1 MSGIFRRK
9 IYIRRPS
16 GAQINWDPITVPI
29 VCMSTLYQRCSGN
42 TIDVP
47 ILIAS
52 STDSA
57 YPDGYPTASS
67 GNGPIQQFVYDINKA
82 VLNGSPETWLNNSNI
97 LKLNKTG
104 FKFYVNSVAEADG
117 TTVGI
122 MEAFDVNR
130 EPTDDNM
137 DMYIEPQETSDNRY
151 RIGYSYFAPGTGIR
165 SAQNIRGSLG
175 ISGAG
180 QQATEYQ
187 YMPSFAY
194 SRLYVPS
201 TEAAGATDKH
211 TDFTMLIWPDKV
223 ASGVD
228 SYATGGKWDF
238 TKLDMAMGGTR
249 RMVCELRIEMWQHSN
264 EATDEQGTWF
274 WNVYV
279 VPHELTQQQ
288 TDFLNTYLQGE
299 ETGPKYNLGDETP
312 DDGDAPPGIPD
323 TPPDLVAAGGYNAY
337 KISLQTLPTIFNFLN
352 AYTPLE
358 SLVKMWSKPAEGII
372 SLHMLPF
379 DAHVAAGRV
388 LMFHGVPIVYP
399 VDSGS
404 TISAPTVEQWQE
416 WNMGSVILK
425 KPEDY
430 LGYSPYTTVS
440 IFLPFI
446 GMRQLDADEVIGT
459 RVKLDY
465 RIDAV
470 TGAVTA
476 WVSINDAVR
485 YTFTGSCACSM
496 PLSGTDWSQ
505 VYAALGSA
513 ALGAVSGGLS
523 AASAL
528 AGAGAAASTAGGIAA
543 GVGIGLANMADV
555 ASKPI
560 YQKITT
566 IGNTSA
572 LNSVK
577 EPYIIVESQDTAK
590 PDSYKT
596 LLGNPASRSIS
607 LSSLSG
613 YAEVQN
619 VYLENRHATDAEV
632 KEIES
637 LLAQGV
643 YF

>member
-9 IYIRRPS
+9 IYIRRP
-16 GAQINWDPITVPI
+16 GPGGQINWDPITVPI

-52 STDSA
+52 STDSS
-57 YPDGYPTASS
+57 YPNGYPTASS

-82 VLNGSPETWLNNSNI
+82 ILNGSPETWLNNSNI

-130 EPTDDNM
+130 EPTDENM
-137 DMYIEPQETSDNRY
+137 DMYIQNQETPDNRY
-151 RIGYSYFAPGTGIR
+151 RIGYSYFAPNPGAIR

-180 QQATEYQ
+180 QIATEYQ
-187 YMPSFAY
+187 HMPSFAY

-211 TDFTMLIWPDKV
+211 SDFTMLIWPDKV

-312 DDGDAPPGIPD
+312 DDGDEPPGIPA
-323 TPPDLVAAGGYNAY
+323 TPPDLIAAGGYNAY
-337 KISLQTLPTIFNFLN
+337 KISLATLPTIFNFLN
-352 AYTPLE
+352 AYTPLD

-379 DAHVAAGRV
+379 DAHISGNRV
-388 LMFHGVPIVYP
+388 LSFHGVPIVYP
-399 VDSGS
+399 VDSGQ

-430 LGYSPYTTVS
+430 IGYSPYTQVS

-446 GMRQLDADEVIGT
+446 GVRPLDADEVIGT

-465 RIDAV
+465 RIDVV

-476 WVSINDAVR
+476 WVSINGAVR

-496 PLSGTDWSQ
+496 PLSGTDWSG
-505 VYAALGSA
+505 VYSALGAAALS
-513 ALGAVSGGLS
+513 AVSGGLS
-523 AASAL
+523 AAHAL
-528 AGAGAAASTAGGIAA
+528 TGAGKAFAGGIVA
-543 GVGIGLANMADV
+543 GVGKGLEGAMNAAD
-555 ASKPI
+555 KPI

-577 EPYIIVESQDTAK
+577 EPYIIVETADSAK

-596 LLGNPASRSIS
+596 ILGNPASRSVS
-607 LSSLSG
+607 MGSLSG
-613 YAEVQN
+613 FN
-619 VYLENRHATDAEV
+619 VIQECHIDGSTATAGELN
-632 KEIES
+632 EIES
-637 LLAQGV
+637 LLKGGV
-643 YF
+643 IF

>member
-9 IYIRRPS
+9 VYLRRPE
-16 GAQINWDPITVPI
+16 GAHVYWDPITVPI

-42 TIDVP
+42 TTDVP

-52 STDSA
+52 STNSD
-57 YPDGYPTASS
+57 YPDGYPTAAS

-82 VLNGSPETWLNNSNI
+82 VLNGSPEEWLNNSNI

-117 TTVGI
+117 TAVGI

-130 EPTDDNM
+130 SPTDLNYDVH
-137 DMYIEPQETSDNRY
+137 IEPNDNANY
-151 RIGYSYFAPGTGIR
+151 RIGYSYFKPTAGAR
-165 SAQNIRGSLG
+165 AAQNIRGSVG

-180 QQATEYQ
+180 QQAELYQ
-187 YMPSFAY
+187 FMPPFAY
-194 SRLYVPS
+194 SRMYVPS
-201 TEAAGATDKH
+201 TEPAGATDKYCNYIL
-211 TDFTMLIWPDKV
+211 LIWPDKV

-238 TKLDMAMGGTR
+238 TKLDNAMGGTR
-249 RMVCELRIEMWQHSN
+249 KMVCELRLEMWQHSN

-312 DDGDAPPGIPD
+312 DDGDEPPGIPE

-337 KISLQTLPTIFNFLN
+337 KISMATLPTIFNFLN
-352 AYTPLE
+352 AYTPLD

-379 DAHVAAGRV
+379 DAHISSSRV
-388 LMFHGVPIVYP
+388 LSFHGVPIVYP
-399 VDSGS
+399 VDSGQ

-416 WNMGSVILK
+416 WDMGSVFLD
-425 KPEDY
+425 KPKDY
-430 LGYSPYTTVS
+430 LGYSPYTQVS

-446 GMRQLDADEVIGT
+446 GVRSLDPDEVMGT

-476 WVSINDAVR
+476 WVSINGAVR

-496 PLSGTDWSQ
+496 PLSGTDWSE
-505 VYAALGSA
+505 VYSALGSA
-513 ALGAVSGGLS
+513 VMGAVSGGLT
-523 AASAL
+523 AAR
-528 AGAGAAASTAGGIAA
+528 GAGGMAQAIGK
-543 GVGIGLANMADV
+543 GVGIGLVGALGAAD
-555 ASKPI
+555 KPI
-560 YQKITT
+560 YQKIST

-577 EPYIIVESQDTAK
+577 RPYIIVETQDSAK
-590 PDSYKT
+590 PDSFKAIM
-596 LLGNPASRSIS
+596 GNPASRSITMG
-607 LSSLSG
+607 SLSG
-613 YAEVQN
+613 FN
-619 VYLENRHATDAEV
+619 VIQECHIEGASATASELN
-632 KEIES
+632 EIES
-637 LLAQGV
+637 LLKGGV
-643 YF
+643 IF

>member
-9 IYIRRPS
+9 VYLRRPE
-16 GAQINWDPITVPI
+16 GAHVYWDPITVPI

-42 TIDVP
+42 TTDVP

-52 STDSA
+52 SANSD
-57 YPDGYPTASS
+57 YPNGYPTAAS

-82 VLNGSPETWLNNSNI
+82 VLNGSPEEWLNNSNI

-117 TTVGI
+117 TAVGI

-130 EPTDDNM
+130 SPTDTNYDVH
-137 DMYIEPQETSDNRY
+137 IEPNDNANY
-151 RIGYSYFAPGTGIR
+151 RIGYSYFQPNAGAR
-165 SAQNIRGSLG
+165 AAQNIRGSVG

-180 QQATEYQ
+180 QQAELYQ
-187 YMPSFAY
+187 FMPPFAY
-194 SRLYVPS
+194 SRMYVPS
-201 TEAAGATDKH
+201 TEPAGATDKYCNYIL
-211 TDFTMLIWPDKV
+211 LIWPDKV

-238 TKLDMAMGGTR
+238 TKLDNAMGGTR
-249 RMVCELRIEMWQHSN
+249 KMVCELRIEMWQHSN

-288 TDFLNTYLQGE
+288 TDFLNTYFQGKD
-299 ETGPKYNLGDETP
+299 TGPKYNLGDETP
-312 DDGDAPPGIPD
+312 DDGDEPPGIPE

-337 KISLQTLPTIFNFLN
+337 KISMATLPTIFNFLN
-352 AYTPLE
+352 AYTPLD

-379 DAHVAAGRV
+379 DAHISSNRV
-388 LMFHGVPIVYP
+388 LSFHGVPIVYP
-399 VDSGS
+399 VDSGQ

-416 WNMGSVILK
+416 WDMGSVFLD
-425 KPEDY
+425 KPKDY
-430 LGYSPYTTVS
+430 LGYSPYTQVS

-446 GMRQLDADEVIGT
+446 GVRSLDPDEVMGT

-476 WVSINDAVR
+476 WVSINGAVR

-496 PLSGTDWSQ
+496 PLSGTDWSE
-505 VYAALGSA
+505 VYSALGSA
-513 ALGAVSGGLS
+513 VMGAVSGGLT
-523 AASAL
+523 AAR
-528 AGAGAAASTAGGIAA
+528 GAGGMAQAIGK
-543 GVGIGLANMADV
+543 GVGIGLMGAVGAAD
-555 ASKPI
+555 KPI
-560 YQKITT
+560 YQKISS

-577 EPYIIVESQDTAK
+577 RPYIIVETQDSAK
-590 PDSYKT
+590 PDSFKT
-596 LLGNPASRSIS
+596 IMGNPASRSITMG
-607 LSSLSG
+607 SLSG
-613 YAEVQN
+613 FNVIQECHIEGASATAAELN
-619 VYLENRHATDAEV
+619 
-632 KEIES
+632 EIES
-637 LLAQGV
+637 LLKGGV
-643 YF
+643 IF